1 VEGTRHVGKKD
12 MVRNDAMPD
21 VSIDPETFEVVAD
34 GKRLWCEPLERV
46 SLAQR
51 FFLF

>member
-1 VEGTRHVGKKD
+1 